1 MTKFTYKKVLKM
13 KTIRKSIKRMT
24 KESAYKAMEKHISK
38 MLEKG
43 WKIDQE
49 FAGESFLHYEC
60 ITYFS
65 K

>member
-1 MTKFTYKKVLKM
+1 
-13 KTIRKSIKRMT
+13 
-24 KESAYKAMEKHISK
+24 